1 MAEWNGRVDDGAPFI
16 PLFLQRIF
24 CVPEETCLY
33 KLCTLGMK
41 GAFLCL
47 ASASVGYGL
56 VVSGGEEFLQYP
68 TQLRGAHPYPS
79 LSRDAWQQRTFMG
92 DTACCLRSSTKGWR
106 SFPFSCR
113 LPFPPLPR
121 SEMHSWGPSSLLRS
135 PTQKETKG
143 RA

>member
-24 CVPEETCLY
+24 CFHEETCLY

-47 ASASVGYGL
+47 ASASVGLGL
-56 VVSGGEEFLQYP
+56 VVSGGGEEFLQYP

-79 LSRDAWQQRTFMG
+79 GMHGNRGLLWATLPAAYVLLQKRGALFHFLAGSPFPLSRVQKCIPGA
-92 DTACCLRSSTKGWR
+92 
-106 SFPFSCR
+106 
-113 LPFPPLPR
+113 LP
-121 SEMHSWGPSSLLRS
+121 SLLRS